1 MTQGLERIATAAV
14 GIPIVL
20 GLLWLGGWYFFGFVV
35 VIALV
40 AQYEMIRLL
49 QHAKWPVD
57 TMWTLVLGVVI
68 LIRPLVSH
76 WEAIGTA
83 TLLLFAF
90 SRLKTGPD
98 RISERISGT
107 LLASFYPVW
116 LLSFLIDIQ
125 WKAFENLGQSGAFWL
140 ILMLFGLIWA
150 TDSGAYYSG
159 KTFGRKKFAPSI
171 SPNKTW
177 EGTIGGLVVAMVV
190 ATIFKYTVLTDLS
203 WMDAGVLVLLGGVWG
218 QLGDLLESAF
228 KRNVGVKDS
237 GNILPGH
244 GGMLDRFDS
253 LIFTAPAYYLYLCYA
268 TDLLS
273 L

>member
-20 GLLWLGGWYFFGFVV
+20 GLLWLGGWYFFGFIV

-40 AQYEMIRLL
+40 AQFEMIKLL
-49 QHAKWPVD
+49 QHAKWPISTVW
-57 TMWTLVLGVVI
+57 TMLMGVVI
-68 LIRPLVSH
+68 LLRPFVSH

-90 SRLKTGPD
+90 SRLRTGPD
-98 RISERISGT
+98 RIAERVSGA

-116 LLSFLIDIQ
+116 LLSFLVDIQ
-125 WKAFENLGQSGAFWL
+125 WEAYENLGQPGAFWL
-140 ILMLFGLIWA
+140 ILMLLALIWA
-150 TDSGAYYSG
+150 TDSGAYYTG
-159 KTFGRKKFAPSI
+159 KTWGKHKFAPSI

-177 EGTIGGLVVAMVV
+177 EGTVGGVLFALIVAV
-190 ATIFKYTVLTDLS
+190 IFKHSVLTDLT
-203 WMDAGVLVLLGGVWG
+203 WVDAGVLALLGGVWG

-228 KRNVGVKDS
+228 KRNAGVKDS
-237 GNILPGH
+237 GSLLPGH

-253 LIFTAPAYYLYLCYA
+253 LIFTAPAYYLYLHHA
-268 TDLLS
+268 TGILG
-273 L
+273 